1 MDDSAQRRR
10 PNKRIFDGRIE
21 KRLPTSV
28 PVYLGS
34 LEDPSTPERTF
45 TENVSP
51 HGARV
56 ISRRNWR
63 PGEEPLI
70 TPLNG
75 ERPQVG
81 RVIYCLPKTGDR
93 FCLGVEFPDRT
104 VNWGELSSAS
114 TDLRTPSAC
123 SSPRRR
129 SSSIWSAVSV
139 KSLPTEKIISP
150 SAVCI
155 GKPTAIPCCRS
166 SRTALTMS
174 SARSAKLLT
183 TNSEPTSLRNRRSQ
197 SRGQRRSAHRFL
209 ITSPPA
215 WG

>member
-104 VNWGELSSAS
+104 VNWGELSS
-114 TDLRTPSAC
+114 P
-123 SSPRRR
+123 
-129 SSSIWSAVSV
+129 
-139 KSLPTEKIISP
+139 
-150 SAVCI
+150 
-155 GKPTAIPCCRS
+155 
-166 SRTALTMS
+166 
-174 SARSAKLLT
+174 
-183 TNSEPTSLRNRRSQ
+183 N
-197 SRGQRRSAHRFL
+197 
-209 ITSPPA
+209 
-215 WG
+215 